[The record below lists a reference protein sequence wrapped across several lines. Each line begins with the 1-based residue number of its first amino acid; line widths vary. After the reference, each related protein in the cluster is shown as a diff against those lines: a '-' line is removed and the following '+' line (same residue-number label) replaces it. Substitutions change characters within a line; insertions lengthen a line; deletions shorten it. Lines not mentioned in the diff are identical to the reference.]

1 MKDSVKKLILLGSL
15 VLVIAGF
22 YFVKNLT
29 EATDFHDKYEGYDLT
44 QDVAGASREGT
55 YNKYLQAH
63 QDAACPQKDIVID
76 VLDYVS
82 GEGVTAHSE
91 YEGAKDVLFTESS
104 STVTWKVNVP
114 EAGFYNIYLDYL
126 AAKSR
131 GIAVER
137 AIYINGELPFTNAG
151 NVRFTRMW
159 VDGGE
164 VKVDNRGNEIRPTQV
179 EKFGWQ
185 GEYCRDDRG
194 YVEEPFQFYF
204 EKGENTVTIEGVNE
218 PVALKAVTLKAVK
231 EMATYEEYL
240 AAQTGSAAT
249 GEGLTYLQRIEGEDA
264 SLRSESSLY
273 AKYDRGSAIT
283 SPYSVNKTILNYTG
297 GEAWKTAGQWIQWDF
312 EVPEDGFYN
321 ITVKGRQNYS
331 RGIVSARRLY
341 IDGETPFEEAM
352 RVEFEYGDD
361 WNTMTLADDEG
372 TPYKFYLTKGTH
384 TIRLEAN
391 LGGIGTILREIEDS
405 TYRLNQMY
413 RTILV
418 YTGSAPDAY
427 RDYKIDQVYPEV
439 LQAMDLEY
447 KRLYKLVD
455 DTVAY
460 TGQKGDQIAT
470 VQTLARQLEKF
481 VEKPEKITIE
491 FSGFKDNITALGTAS
506 MNMSESKLDV
516 DYLVVSGTDA
526 EVSVDKANV
535 FQKVWHEIKSFI
547 ASYTVDYSSVGD
559 VYEGEDDG
567 EIVDVWVL
575 TGRDQGTILKSMVDD
590 TFTPNTGIKI
600 NVQIVGADAVLN
612 AVLAGRGP
620 NIALSVG
627 ANLPVDYALRGA
639 AEDLTQFEDLNE
651 ILPRFSESSY
661 EQYKLDDALYAL
673 PETMTFQMMFYRKDI
688 MEQLE
693 LELPQTWDDL
703 VAILPTIQCNNMSV
717 GIPCAAGSSGVATSD
732 ISMYFCLL
740 YQYGG
745 DMYNERG
752 TKAITDNE
760 AGVAAF
766 SDYTEYFTDYGL
778 PQVYDFATRFRSGEM
793 PLAIAPFSTYNTLV
807 VSAPEIRGLWD
818 MTIIPGTERVDENG
832 NTYIDRSDFITGS
845 ATIMFKE
852 ESESLKQK
860 AWEFMK
866 WWSSADTQVRFGR
879 EMEALLGASAR
890 YATANREAFNQ
901 LGWSA
906 ENIRVLNEQWDQTV
920 GIREVPGGYF
930 TGRHITNAIR
940 RIIMTGEDPR
950 ETILDYTMDI
960 NDELAKKRAEF
971 GMPLE

>member
-1 MKDSVKKLILLGSL
+1 M
-15 VLVIAGF
+15 
-22 YFVKNLT
+22 
-29 EATDFHDKYEGYDLT
+29 
-44 QDVAGASREGT
+44 
-55 YNKYLQAH
+55 
-63 QDAACPQKDIVID
+63 
-76 VLDYVS
+76 
-82 GEGVTAHSE
+82 
-91 YEGAKDVLFTESS
+91 
-104 STVTWKVNVP
+104 
-114 EAGFYNIYLDYL
+114 
-126 AAKSR
+126 
-131 GIAVER
+131 
-137 AIYINGELPFTNAG
+137 
-151 NVRFTRMW
+151 
-159 VDGGE
+159 
-164 VKVDNRGNEIRPTQV
+164 
-179 EKFGWQ
+179 
-185 GEYCRDDRG
+185 
-194 YVEEPFQFYF
+194 
-204 EKGENTVTIEGVNE
+204 
-218 PVALKAVTLKAVK
+218 
-231 EMATYEEYL
+231 
-240 AAQTGSAAT
+240 
-249 GEGLTYLQRIEGEDA
+249 
-264 SLRSESSLY
+264 RS
-273 AKYDRGSAIT
+273 T

-341 IDGETPFEEAM
+341 IDGVTPFEEAK

-361 WNTMTLADDEG
+361 WNTMTLSDDEG
-372 TPYKFYLTKGTH
+372 TPYKFYLTKGAH
-384 TIRLEAN
+384 TIRLEAS
-391 LGGIGTILREIEDS
+391 LGGIGTILRDIEDS

-455 DTVAY
+455 DTVIY

-491 FSGFKDNITALGTAS
+491 FGSFKDNITALGTAS

-526 EVSVDKANV
+526 EVPVDKANA
-535 FQKVWHEIKSFI
+535 FQKVWHEVKSFI
-547 ASYTVDYSSVGD
+547 ASYTVDYDSVGD
-559 VYEGEDDG
+559 VYEGGDD
-567 EIVDVWVL
+567 EVVDVWVL

-590 TFTPNTGIKI
+590 TFTPNTGIKV

-639 AEDLTQFEDLNE
+639 AEDLTQFDDLDE
-651 ILPRFSESSY
+651 VLTRFSESSY
-661 EQYKLDDALYAL
+661 EQYKLDGALYAL

-693 LELPQTWDDL
+693 LEIPQTWDDL
-703 VAILPTIQCNNMSV
+703 IAILPTIQCNNMSV

-745 DMYNERG
+745 DMYNEKG

-760 AGVAAF
+760 EGVAAF
-766 SDYTEYFTDYGL
+766 ADYTEYFTDYGL

-807 VSAPEIRGLWD
+807 VSAPEIRGLWE
-818 MTIIPGTERVDENG
+818 MAVIPGTERVDENG
-832 NTYIDRSDFITGS
+832 NTYIDRSDFITGA

-852 ESESLKQK
+852 EDESIKQK

-866 WWSSADTQVRFGR
+866 WWSSADVQVRFGR

>member
-1 MKDSVKKLILLGSL
+1 
-15 VLVIAGF
+15 
-22 YFVKNLT
+22 
-29 EATDFHDKYEGYDLT
+29 
-44 QDVAGASREGT
+44 
-55 YNKYLQAH
+55 
-63 QDAACPQKDIVID
+63 
-76 VLDYVS
+76 
-82 GEGVTAHSE
+82 
-91 YEGAKDVLFTESS
+91 
-104 STVTWKVNVP
+104 
-114 EAGFYNIYLDYL
+114 
-126 AAKSR
+126 
-131 GIAVER
+131 
-137 AIYINGELPFTNAG
+137 
-151 NVRFTRMW
+151 
-159 VDGGE
+159 
-164 VKVDNRGNEIRPTQV
+164 
-179 EKFGWQ
+179 
-185 GEYCRDDRG
+185 
-194 YVEEPFQFYF
+194 
-204 EKGENTVTIEGVNE
+204 
-218 PVALKAVTLKAVK
+218 
-231 EMATYEEYL
+231 
-240 AAQTGSAAT
+240 
-249 GEGLTYLQRIEGEDA
+249 
-264 SLRSESSLY
+264 
-273 AKYDRGSAIT
+273 
-283 SPYSVNKTILNYTG
+283 
-297 GEAWKTAGQWIQWDF
+297 
-312 EVPEDGFYN
+312 
-321 ITVKGRQNYS
+321 
-331 RGIVSARRLY
+331 
-341 IDGETPFEEAM
+341 
-352 RVEFEYGDD
+352 
-361 WNTMTLADDEG
+361 
-372 TPYKFYLTKGTH
+372 
-384 TIRLEAN
+384 
-391 LGGIGTILREIEDS
+391 
-405 TYRLNQMY
+405 MY

-427 RDYKIDQVYPEV
+427 RDYKIDQVYPKVIE
-439 LQAMDLEY
+439 AMDLEY

-455 DTVAY
+455 DTVLY

-481 VEKPEKITIE
+481 VKRPDKITIE
-491 FSGFKDNITALGTAS
+491 FAGFKDNITALGTAS

-526 EVSVDKANV
+526 KVPVDKANA

-559 VYEGEDDG
+559 VYEGEGDD

-590 TFTPNTGIKI
+590 TFTPDTGIKV

-639 AEDLTQFEDLNE
+639 AEDLRQFDDLDE
-651 ILPRFSESSY
+651 VLTRFSESSY

-693 LELPQTWDDL
+693 LELPQTWEEL
-703 VAILPTIQCNNMSV
+703 IAILPTIQCNNMSV
-717 GIPCAAGSSGVATSD
+717 GIPCAAGSSGAATSD

-760 AGVAAF
+760 QGVAAF

-950 ETILDYTMDI
+950 ETILDYTMD
-960 NDELAKKRAEF
+960 LLF
-971 GMPLE
+971 S